1 MKSTI
6 YLQGGLGNQ
15 LFQYVLGRNLAICHQ
30 IPINFSPLLL
40 KLPLDVTRRQLEITE
55 LIGKSITKN
64 LVMDFS
70 SLSGNRIFK
79 SNRIITDKNFDLDF
93 IKRNRNK
100 CDIVGFFQTYTFIDE
115 IWDQLKEE
123 LIQFLRLDKEIL
135 IKDDYLAMHL
145 RLGDYLRSKKTNKFH
160 GLSAPSYFLE
170 AAKCLRKTTEL
181 SNFLVVTDSPN
192 EARDYLKSLKDLG
205 FTFEIVKNNH
215 FDDLKIIYQSRGSVL
230 SNSSFSWWAGF
241 LSWRTRQTPI
251 IVPTPWYTDFKK
263 EPMNLIPQSW
273 VKINRELYN

>member
-170 AAKCLRKTTEL
+170 AAKYLRKTTEL

-192 EARDYLKSLKDLG
+192 DLG